1 MTSDPFT
8 AVLRVLAGKS
18 TFLQTLAAREVPL
31 PAHIDTYLLTH
42 EAEPCE
48 MSALDYVIDRC
59 AAARRHMKPLALRS
73 DQLVRRIPVCAVIQT
88 CALANS

>member
-1 MTSDPFT
+1 MCAYRRS
-8 AVLRVLAGKS
+8 LAGKS

-59 AAARRHMKPLALRS
+59 VRALGCAARQVWSA
-73 DQLVRRIPVCAVIQT
+73 Q
-88 CALANS
+88 